1 MDKQTLRKYFIYMVL
16 LLVVL
21 LLINRG
27 WAFFKENESDKK
39 SDNSLAEVYNAYTLS
54 GMRAARE
61 KVFNY
66 AEILYNKDVAEGKTD
81 KKFRGFTRIDYCS
94 KAIAK
99 YKEEINSIDEL
110 AYYLP
115 LFFIAMVLFA
125 LFVSMSFGLRAIR
138 PLDFEQ
144 RAISFKN

>member
-54 GMRAARE
+54 GMKAARD
-61 KVFNY
+61 KITHY
-66 AEILYNKDVAEGKTD
+66 AEIIYNKDIAEGKTD

-99 YKEEINSIDEL
+99 YKDEITSVDEL

-115 LFFIAMVLFA
+115 LFFVILVTFA
-125 LFVSMSFGLRAIR
+125 LVVSITFGLKAIR

-144 RAISFKN
+144 RATSFKN

>member
-1 MDKQTLRKYFIYMVL
+1 MVL

-27 WAFFKENESDKK
+27 WAFFKENESDRK

-54 GMRAARE
+54 GMKAARD
-61 KVFNY
+61 KIAHY
-66 AEILYNKDVAEGKTD
+66 AEIIYNKDVAEGKTD

-99 YKEEINSIDEL
+99 YKDEITSIDEL

-115 LFFIAMVLFA
+115 LFLVIMVAFA
-125 LFVSMSFGLRAIR
+125 LFVSIRFGLKAIR
-138 PLDFEQ
+138 PLDFEDK
-144 RAISFKN
+144 AVSFKS